1 MSSLRELAAKI
12 SRLAD
17 QLEDHRTAVDS
28 EPTAPR
34 QWLQDLPK
42 DLELDRLQLVDTL
55 QEMKREVQT
64 VESTLSEYT
73 YTVSE
78 CLPYHSHCTQIDL

>member
-1 MSSLRELAAKI
+1 MSSLRDLAAKI

-17 QLEDHRTAVDS
+17 QLENHRATVDS

-34 QWLQDLPK
+34 QWLQALPK

-73 YTVSE
+73 YTVS
-78 CLPYHSHCTQIDL
+78 